1 MKRFILFTLIL
12 SLIISITPNPVAS
25 ATNYNYAPKEKKEV
39 NNKVDTNSNNKIF
52 DAEDVMALEK
62 YIKVFNGKF
71 SFNKEEAYSDGV
83 DLTLIEGQITFLNQL
98 NSEIEAGILKV
109 EDDLSIIRL
118 KDKEQVSP
126 DMQTLAC
133 KGKTTKSKDYW
144 WGFTQKLNSCDTNK
158 FAADLGSAGTIAGGG
173 ALLLTWFGF
182 WPALP
187 AGLGSAYFHLM
198 GSRASANNN
207 GKGIN
212 MKIWWTLAYKF
223 SPQ

>member
-1 MKRFILFTLIL
+1 MIIQRRCKNERFILFTLIL
-12 SLIISITPNPVAS
+12 SLIISITPNSVAS

-39 NNKVDTNSNNKIF
+39 NNRVDTNSDNKIF

-62 YIKVFNGKF
+62 YIKVFNGEF
-71 SFNKEEAYSDGV
+71 SLNKEEAYSDGV
-83 DLTLIEGQITFLNQL
+83 DLTL
-98 NSEIEAGILKV
+98 IEAGILKV

-173 ALLLTWFGF
+173 ALILTWFGF

-207 GKGIN
+207 RKGIN
-212 MKIWWTLAYKF
+212 MKIRWNLSYKF